1 MKEAHKLAELAPKIM
16 NAFHDLGRQHPEK
29 SKLSMRQYQA
39 MIILHASNT
48 LSLSQLC
55 KKLALAPSTGTELVN
70 RLINLGYLE
79 KKPEPADQRQVKL
92 CLTKKGE
99 KVVSKRRKVLS
110 EMITRFLS
118 AFSEEDRT
126 LFVDYFEKIWDL
138 IVKYDLHTK
147 KHGPKH
153 LNK

>member
-1 MKEAHKLAELAPKIM
+1 MMKEAHKLAELAPKIM

-147 KHGPKH
+147 KQG
-153 LNK
+153 